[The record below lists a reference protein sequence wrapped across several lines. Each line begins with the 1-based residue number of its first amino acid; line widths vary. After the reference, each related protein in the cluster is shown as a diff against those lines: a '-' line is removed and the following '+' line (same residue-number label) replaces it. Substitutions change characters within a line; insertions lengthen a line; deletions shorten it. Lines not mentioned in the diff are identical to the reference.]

1 MASRRRRGGSR
12 RKAGSRRRGS
22 SRRKGGSRR
31 RGGSR
36 SSSGGGKAKRRA
48 QVVANKRKSELK
60 RATNKVRSAKRALRI
75 ATRSAGKRKA
85 AYSAALRRAK

>member
-12 RKAGSRRRGS
+12 RRGS
-22 SRRKGGSRR
+22 SRR

-36 SSSGGGKAKRRA
+36 RSSGGGKAKRRA
-48 QVVANKRKSELK
+48 QVVANKRKSDLK

-85 AYSAALRRAK
+85 AYSAALRRAR